1 MKTKRICWAIV
12 LLSSTFSLFAEK
24 NSVSYPA
31 SVLDLSNW
39 KITLPIDANANGS
52 PDEIKQ
58 PALATYSHAEYFHLN
73 TNADGVVFKAHCGGV
88 TTDNSGYPR
97 CELRE
102 MKNNGVDMANWASND
117 GDYHILE
124 VTEKITHLPVEKE
137 HVVVAQIHDASD
149 DIVMLRLESNKLFLE
164 FNGSDGPAATTN
176 YVLGTEFTF
185 KIVVH
190 NGVMEFYYNGNLF
203 HTATQIFSGAY
214 FKAGMY
220 TQSSCQGEKQVT
232 GESCDAYGEME
243 LLGVSIYHG
252 ATFPTSY
259 KTAQLEA
266 ISSPCIIGNKLL
278 IEQTAGEASISILDS
293 SAKTVYTNNI
303 IFSGKKEYIPLKKE
317 LKKGIYVLTINQNE
331 HISSYKML
339 VN

>member
-12 LLSSTFSLFAEK
+12 LLSCSFSLFAVE
-24 NSVSYPA
+24 NSISYPA
-31 SVLDLSNW
+31 SVLNLSNW
-39 KITLPIDANANGS
+39 KITLPIDVDANGS

-124 VTEKITHLPVEKE
+124 VAEKITHLPVEKK
-137 HVVVAQIHDASD
+137 HVVVAQIHDTSD
-149 DIVMLRLESNKLFLE
+149 DIVMLRLETNKLFLE

-203 HTATQIFSGAY
+203 HTETQTFSGAY
-214 FKAGMY
+214 FKVGMY

-232 GESCDAYGEME
+232 NESCDAYGEME
-243 LLGVSIYHG
+243 LLGLSIYHG
-252 ATFPTSY
+252 ASLPTTITTNKIEEMPTPSI
-259 KTAQLEA
+259 QQ
-266 ISSPCIIGNKLL
+266 NKLF
-278 IEQTAGEASISILDS
+278 IQQKAGDAQVSIMDTSGKMLFN
-293 SAKTVYTNNI
+293 KTLT
-303 IFSGKKEYIPLKKE
+303 FSGEKDIFPLNIDFTKGMYI
-317 LKKGIYVLTINQNE
+317 ITVSQNKQN
-331 HISSYKML
+331 SSYKIL
-339 VN
+339 VD